1 MKKHPP
7 HWRLEEVLPR
17 NGIKA
22 IGPAPAIVWLFLGE
36 VYEGD
41 VGDESRPL
49 QPKFPTQ
56 KSKPICSSLAP
67 SEFRPISGRKL
78 FKSFG

>member
-56 KSKPICSSLAP
+56 KIKTDMQQPYTLRIPANLWP
-67 SEFRPISGRKL
+67 
-78 FKSFG
+78 